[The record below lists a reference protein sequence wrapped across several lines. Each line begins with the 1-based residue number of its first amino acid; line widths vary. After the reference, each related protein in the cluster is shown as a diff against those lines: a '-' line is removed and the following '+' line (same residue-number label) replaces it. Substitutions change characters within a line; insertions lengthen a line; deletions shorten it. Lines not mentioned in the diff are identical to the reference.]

1 MPTSYAQKQ
10 SVAQKKEVSSAAS
23 VLDSSSQGESL
34 QRRANMANN
43 AAQCASLPPRPN
55 NTGMPDN
62 LKAGIESLSG
72 FSMDDVR
79 VHYNSSKPATVQALA
94 YTQGTDIHVAPGQE
108 KCLPH
113 EAWHVAQQ
121 MSGRVSPTTNING
134 MPVNDNAALEHEADV
149 MGEKAVQCKKNDGKL
164 LKKENNLNEIA
175 QRVVAP
181 KGDPVD
187 IDGGEGG
194 NTGNL
199 PHIAFETLAGGERAS
214 ELGGLYND
222 VISKY
227 NGKASVYMGLN
238 TCDSNYKK
246 IGNAI
251 WSYKKTD
258 DVINGEID
266 RLKVNAALPEN
277 AKVNHKIKLMPFTL
291 SLVGLNGKGEK
302 YYLTDVQFDSL
313 KNGNIP
319 SQPSKEKSVQNK
331 NEVVNYEKVEDYN
344 FPFYEARAYIMR
356 LGETLS
362 PDADFFRWIDSDVKN
377 DSSIDAINLM
387 GYATFGEE
395 KDLMLGYLRT
405 ACRSVASGNELEEIR
420 LSKDVSFLMDFLK
433 KRDPKSY
440 AFCTEKLVGC
450 EEMGKNVVSKEEKT
464 VYSGFY
470 NWRQREGDDYIEHQF
485 VLPQLNVNEKIS
497 KDHLKPIVLGKFLE
511 ILNEKEYAL
520 RSIFWT
526 QKRDSGERSFI
537 EKKGYIPEPIVYMN
551 PAAHTTACGR
561 LSGTG
566 SYSCEKT
573 QSRESDMAY
582 KGMMHSFVSDFSVT
596 KPIKDY
602 FSDKEVN
609 AFVERVAQHIA
620 DCVMTYF
627 NSKKSKS
634 EKLALEQYGNDF
646 VSAMKSSRQSIFNG
660 GWFDAGAQ
668 GMLDEV
674 LNGAWQE
681 FVDGMN
687 DMFALWLEQIQG
699 RSIDVLRGQGGT
711 LDWKNG

>member
-1 MPTSYAQKQ
+1 M
-10 SVAQKKEVSSAAS
+10 
-23 VLDSSSQGESL
+23 
-34 QRRANMANN
+34 
-43 AAQCASLPPRPN
+43 
-55 NTGMPDN
+55 
-62 LKAGIESLSG
+62 
-72 FSMDDVR
+72 
-79 VHYNSSKPATVQALA
+79 
-94 YTQGTDIHVAPGQE
+94 
-108 KCLPH
+108 
-113 EAWHVAQQ
+113 
-121 MSGRVSPTTNING
+121 
-134 MPVNDNAALEHEADV
+134 
-149 MGEKAVQCKKNDGKL
+149 
-164 LKKENNLNEIA
+164 
-175 QRVVAP
+175 
-181 KGDPVD
+181 
-187 IDGGEGG
+187 
-194 NTGNL
+194 
-199 PHIAFETLAGGERAS
+199 
-214 ELGGLYND
+214 
-222 VISKY
+222 
-227 NGKASVYMGLN
+227 
-238 TCDSNYKK
+238 
-246 IGNAI
+246 
-251 WSYKKTD
+251 
-258 DVINGEID
+258 
-266 RLKVNAALPEN
+266 
-277 AKVNHKIKLMPFTL
+277 
-291 SLVGLNGKGEK
+291 
-302 YYLTDVQFDSL
+302 
-313 KNGNIP
+313 
-319 SQPSKEKSVQNK
+319 
-331 NEVVNYEKVEDYN
+331 
-344 FPFYEARAYIMR
+344 
-356 LGETLS
+356 
-362 PDADFFRWIDSDVKN
+362 
-377 DSSIDAINLM
+377 
-387 GYATFGEE
+387 
-395 KDLMLGYLRT
+395 
-405 ACRSVASGNELEEIR
+405 
-420 LSKDVSFLMDFLK
+420 
-433 KRDPKSY
+433 
-440 AFCTEKLVGC
+440 
-450 EEMGKNVVSKEEKT
+450 
-464 VYSGFY
+464 
-470 NWRQREGDDYIEHQF
+470 
-485 VLPQLNVNEKIS
+485 NVNEKIS